1 MLIKLQPDLW
11 CLVRTFSKAVRDWPG
26 DDKDIIKVVLEW
38 IQSSCSAVLCF
49 QTCTEV
55 MWDLPYI
62 INRCYNKDILISKML
77 CIFRAPLEAKQLRYM
92 MWTWACF
99 LVKCSTIKR
108 KITILSNLLKI
119 TYWRA
124 WLHPCKASG
133 MNFYLEHVFTARPDA
148 KERIP
153 ASFDAISAL
162 VDVAVAL
169 GTEQPVLV
177 LCWEREGGESVANDQ
192 EQASARCLFS
202 FFPS

>member
-1 MLIKLQPDLW
+1 MDRVILQ
-11 CLVRTFSKAVRDWPG
+11 C
-26 DDKDIIKVVLEW
+26 
-38 IQSSCSAVLCF
+38 CAVLPDMHWGY
-49 QTCTEV
+49 V
-55 MWDLPYI
+55 RPYI

-124 WLHPCKASG
+124 WLHPCKASR

-192 EQASARCLFS
+192 EQASACCLFS